1 MYAEGGSRFN
11 GSAPTFVGAQG
22 RAVQRLRR
30 RFRLSASGRSLLTAP
45 RSLEFAWDPSTN
57 PEQARLKRAAI
68 VAGGVVAGGLGLA
81 LLGKRRGWFNAPAAR
96 PRLQL
101 PNLHPSAPAAPSVAP
116 VAPSVAPAPAA
127 PRTRANA
134 KAKMA
139 AIVSGIKK
147 ATPEVHAPVVANP
160 AAKAKLASLV
170 KGLNKGV
177 APAPSVE
184 DKGSVGRILAAHRAS
199 AAAGAPPVA
208 KARFQPK
215 VKVAPDLARKPN
227 KVADLDT
234 WLAKNPGTVTAK
246 KAAAAT
252 VKRTTKAKA
261 ASAHKGGVEEKIA
274 HTENAMRHRP
284 EHVRHSISRLH
295 EIARTNPTA
304 SGRKAAGETL
314 DKLLA
319 NHGLKKSSLHVKN
332 AEMRSALEKFDKNLA
347 ARLGL
352 VEFTR
357 GNFAASVLRGSL
369 RPRVSVPARGT
380 PLAIQLASWLREARI
395 LRRPETQALI
405 ARVHG
410 LGKAGRDSRLATA
423 GAVGTALRRSGF
435 SDRRKPI
442 EFARGDPTRKFLW
455 KISEK
460 TGVKFPRY
468 WNGKVPAVPTR
479 GTEESAILA
488 KDVRVAW
495 RNKNNVYG
503 DLHSNWARQALLR
516 GITTNQVKGAS
527 RTWVEP
533 GQGLEARLC
542 ATEFMSAE
550 KVSRIGMAAV
560 EMLPGGTAINAA
572 GLAGVRTGVHLRR
585 ILRTRYGGLT
595 NAALQIQPADAVGIV
610 GEAAG
615 TGLRDSRAFLRKTV
629 RTLPRPV
636 ARVLNRSLH

>member
-1 MYAEGGSRFN
+1 VGGAARAE
-11 GSAPTFVGAQG
+11 SAF
-22 RAVQRLRR
+22 
-30 RFRLSASGRSLLTAP
+30 SANQKSAISNRQFLL
-45 RSLEFAWDPSTN
+45 AWDPSTN

-101 PNLHPSAPAAPSVAP
+101 PNLHTSAPAAPSVAP

-261 ASAHKGGVEEKIA
+261 AAAHKGGVEEKIA
-274 HTENAMRHRP
+274 HTENAMRHLP

-332 AEMRSALEKFDKNLA
+332 AEMRSALDKFDKNLA

-357 GNFAASVLRGSL
+357 GDFAASVLRG
-369 RPRVSVPARGT
+369 
-380 PLAIQLASWLREARI
+380 
-395 LRRPETQALI
+395 
-405 ARVHG
+405 
-410 LGKAGRDSRLATA
+410 
-423 GAVGTALRRSGF
+423 GF

-533 GQGLEARLC
+533 GQGLEARLR

-636 ARVLNRSLH
+636 ARVLNRELAALTPEPT